1 MIYEL
6 LVHNRS
12 GILPVKSQLSK
23 ALRESSDKKLAQ
35 KCVGDVSIPIMIKST
50 NESFLSGALI

>member
-12 GILPVKSQLSK
+12 GILQVKSQLSI
-23 ALRESSDKKLAQ
+23 ALKEYLDKKLAQ
-35 KCVGDVSIPIMIKST
+35 KCVGDVSISIMIKST
-50 NESFLSGALI
+50 HESFLSGALI